1 MKTEAMTKLLTAE
14 QAVNSLFDALDYELQ
29 DCDEYAVEALEHEDL
44 IASKHAARAALVHLS
59 AAIAAVRMVS
69 EEIAA
74 DLAAEEL
81 DSLIGQLEEAPYQE
95 PEFDDPNT

>member
-1 MKTEAMTKLLTAE
+1 MKAEAMTKLLTAE

-44 IASKHAARAALVHLS
+44 IASKHAARAALTHIRT
-59 AAIAAVRMVS
+59 AIATVRMVS
-69 EEIAA
+69 DELVT

-81 DSLIGQLEEAPYQE
+81 DSLIGQLEEAPYRE
-95 PEFDDPNT
+95 PDHDDPNT

>member
-1 MKTEAMTKLLTAE
+1 MKTEAIKKLVAAE
-14 QAVNSLFDALDYELQ
+14 QAVDSLFDALDNELR
-29 DCDEYAVEALEHEDL
+29 DCDEYAVEALECEDL

>member
-69 EEIAA
+69 DEIAA
-74 DLAAEEL
+74 DLA
-81 DSLIGQLEEAPYQE
+81 
-95 PEFDDPNT
+95 